1 MWLIIVAVISLI
13 LFFNYFL
20 KIKIDW
26 NNKIKLKKSK
36 SRLLTQKE
44 KEDIPA
50 SVSLAYYEQNRA
62 LFLVFSKFFLL
73 VKRPYGIKYDLDNI
87 TNEKGEITG
96 IKQGGQQTMNKTGC
110 NRVCSEDPKCNA
122 WQYDG
127 DHCQKYNVSKV
138 EDIKRYQKGE
148 TEKQDDIGYI
158 FRPDDSSWVVSDLS
172 GLSTN
177 KDVFKAV
184 ADMVLRF
191 QPKDSGLRSRAST
204 VAASVSVKYCY
215 EKEVTSDVPSDE
227 YLTQRQE
234 ALTALENAAKFFI
247 FTGDS
252 GEYPNKTELSL
263 YFALLV
269 DVMLKDLYID
279 NPHLKSAIKS
289 AIGTLKKYYIDY
301 ILLRNYFDNSLDK
314 NRNGKASRDEIAQ
327 LYREA
332 IETGKENLLNNEIF
346 QQELVIDASGVCLNN
361 NRIMNLVELFF
372 TEYDSNRDGFVTL
385 QEILS
390 SDYIP
395 KPSYEAVCAAQLEGS
410 NVTMED
416 MYKRSLR
423 RIKKSALNNEEK
435 RRWFENEVDRQA
447 HLYAKYNNLSDKH
460 QNLKKDIIAATDYLN
475 ELKENLADP
484 NDISNATLV
493 LNELLKQEKELAS
506 KLSNLSIIIH
516 PFES

>member
-13 LFFNYFL
+13 LFFNYCF
-20 KIKIDW
+20 KIKINW
-26 NNKIKLKKSK
+26 NKNKKLKNSKSK
-36 SRLLTQKE
+36 LLTQKE

-50 SVSLAYYEQNRA
+50 SVSLANYEQNRA

-87 TNEKGEITG
+87 TDEKGEITG
-96 IKQGGQQTMNKTGC
+96 IKQGGQQTINKTGC

-191 QPKDSGLRSRAST
+191 QPKDSGLRSRAAT

-234 ALTALENAAKFFI
+234 ALTALEDAAKFFI

-269 DVMLKDLYID
+269 DVMLKDLYLY
-279 NPHLKSAIKS
+279 NPHLKSAIKA
-289 AIGTLKKYYIDY
+289 AIDTLKKYYIDY
-301 ILLRNYFDNSLDK
+301 RLLQNYFDNSLDK

-327 LYREA
+327 LYKEA

-346 QQELVIDASGVCLNN
+346 QQDLVPDEAGACPNEN
-361 NRIMNLVELFF
+361 MIMNLVELFF

-410 NVTMED
+410 NVTKED

-423 RIKKSALNNEEK
+423 RINRRDRKNKDK

-447 HLYAKYNNLSDKH
+447 NASAKYNDLSEKLETL
-460 QNLKKDIIAATDYLN
+460 QIDIKAAADYLN
-475 ELKENLADP
+475 ELKENGADQ
-484 NDISNATLV
+484 NEVSNAQSI
-493 LNELLKQEKELAS
+493 LNELLGDEK
-506 KLSNLSIIIH
+506 KTKSNLSKVAGIIDL
-516 PFES
+516 FES